1 MMFMKKL
8 LSAMLLCGLLVGCG
22 NSVDSIIEEA
32 KLDMSYEGMTYE
44 ERFDSLVDGLEWQG
58 EVVGCSKED
67 EVVVLKSDVVDIELE
82 EKYKMNTRYVQR
94 VLDRYDMYG
103 VVVFYEY
110 YIDDERV
117 AVAEITI
124 RDSDLTL
131 D

>member
-1 MMFMKKL
+1 MKRL

-94 VLDRYDMYG
+94 VLDRYDMYD

-124 RDSDLTL
+124 RDSDLIL

>member
-1 MMFMKKL
+1 MKKL
-8 LSAMLLCGLLVGCG
+8 LGAMLLCGLLVGCG

-67 EVVVLKSDVVDIELE
+67 EVVVLKSDVVDIGLE

-94 VLDRYDMYG
+94 VLDRYDMYD

-124 RDSDLTL
+124 RDSDLIL

>member
-1 MMFMKKL
+1 MKRL

-22 NSVDSIIEEA
+22 NSVDSTIEEA

-67 EVVVLKSDVVDIELE
+67 EVVVLKSDVVDIKLE

-124 RDSDLTL
+124 RDSDLIL

>member
-1 MMFMKKL
+1 MKKL

-67 EVVVLKSDVVDIELE
+67 EVVVLKSDVVDIKLE

-124 RDSDLTL
+124 RDSDLIL

>member
-1 MMFMKKL
+1 MKKL

-67 EVVVLKSDVVDIELE
+67 EVVVLKSDVVDIKLE

>member
-1 MMFMKKL
+1 MKKL
-8 LSAMLLCGLLVGCG
+8 LGAMLLCGLLVGCG

-67 EVVVLKSDVVDIELE
+67 EVVVLKSDVVDIGLE

-94 VLDRYDMYG
+94 VLDRYDMYD

-124 RDSDLTL
+124 RDSDLIL
-131 D
+131 Y

>member
-1 MMFMKKL
+1 MKKL

-94 VLDRYDMYG
+94 VLDRYDMYD

-110 YIDDERV
+110 SIDDERV

>member
-1 MMFMKKL
+1 MKKL

-67 EVVVLKSDVVDIELE
+67 EVVVLKSDVVDIKLE

-110 YIDDERV
+110 YLDDERV

-124 RDSDLTL
+124 RDSDLIL

>member
-1 MMFMKKL
+1 MKKL
-8 LSAMLLCGLLVGCG
+8 LGAMLLCSFLVGCG
-22 NSVDSIIEEA
+22 NPTDSIIEEA

-82 EKYKMNTRYVQR
+82 EKYKMNTKYVQR
-94 VLDRYDMYG
+94 VLDRYDMYD

-124 RDSDLTL
+124 RDSDLIL